1 MATQLTIEI
10 QTKWVREEGGG
21 ETCAVCGDTC
31 FLSARNLYVRIINC
45 EWFETPVASLCN
57 SCEGEADA
65 L

>member
-1 MATQLTIEI
+1 MATQLTIEASI
-10 QTKWVREEGGG
+10 EWVREEGGG

-31 FLSARNLYVRIINC
+31 FISERNCYVRINRTRL
-45 EWFETPVASLCN
+45 ETPVASLCN